1 MTELPLPNNVG
12 KSVVLEHED
21 GSRHYYTVVDEIVRA
36 RPDAPNKVL
45 SFQRLEAK
53 RGGRVQ
59 LRFCH
64 FFADES
70 DWVFVQ
76 HAPYISAGEFED
88 VVREAAGRGW
98 VDITVS

>member
-1 MTELPLPNNVG
+1 MTNLPLPDNVG
-12 KSVVLEHED
+12 KSILLEHED
-21 GSRHYYTVVDEIVRA
+21 GSRHYYIVADEIVRA

-53 RGGRVQ
+53 KDGRVQ

-70 DWVFVQ
+70 NWVFVQ
-76 HAPYISAGEFED
+76 HAPYILASDFED
-88 VVREAAGRGW
+88 VVAEAAGRGW
-98 VDITVS
+98 FDSTKS

>member
-1 MTELPLPNNVG
+1 MIELPLPDNVG
-12 KSVVLEHED
+12 QSILLEHED
-21 GSRHYYTVVDEIVRA
+21 GSRHYYVVTDEIARA

-53 RGGRVQ
+53 KDGRVQ

-70 DWVFVQ
+70 EWVFVQ
-76 HAPYISAGEFED
+76 HALYISPGEFED
-88 VVREAAGRGW
+88 VVAEASGRGW
-98 VDITVS
+98 FDITGK